1 MDTRKIN
8 LKIIGSKKSWMP
20 ALALACLIGTVGNS
34 AALAHSVPSTAIS
47 QQSSAEYHKWLKKKV
62 YERLVTIPWYSVF
75 DNLDYKIQGT
85 KVTLLGQVVFPLSHS
100 SVEGYVKGIAGVTR
114 IVNHIQNL
122 PVSPYNAQIRW
133 AEYRALFFEG
143 SPLFHYSLGVTPR
156 IHIIVNNGR
165 VTLVGVV
172 DSKADREFA
181 GMRART
187 VPDVFKVVNDL
198 RVA

>member
-1 MDTRKIN
+1 MDTGKIN
-8 LKIIGSKKSWMP
+8 PKIIGKRTWM
-20 ALALACLIGTVGNS
+20 LALVLAFAVGTVGCS
-34 AALAHSVPSTAIS
+34 AALAHAVPSTAIS
-47 QQSSAEYHKWLKKKV
+47 RKSPAEYHKWLKKKV
-62 YERLVTIPWYSVF
+62 YKRLVTIPWYNVF

-100 SVEGYVKGIAGVTR
+100 SVENYVKGIPGVTR

-122 PVSPYNAQIRW
+122 PLSPYNTQIRW

-156 IHIIVNNGR
+156 IHIIVNNGN
-165 VTLVGVV
+165 VKLVGVV

-198 RVA
+198 RVV